1 MDIFT
6 ISGRNYDSNVYV
18 IIGKIPTII
27 DTGTGLYSRE
37 ILDTVKKFV
46 DPIEI
51 KQIILTHEHCDHA
64 GGTLDIL
71 ESTGKNAKIF
81 AHKDAVNKL
90 KSGKSSFAAML
101 GSVMPKIEVDTQ
113 LSDGGCIVL
122 GDESF
127 EILHTPGHSLGSI
140 CLYAKKSR
148 SLFCGDTVFSHGDFG
163 RYDLPGGDFNNLL
176 KSIER
181 LAALDVKD
189 LYPGHGPTVETHG
202 KDHILKSYK
211 NIQSLA

>member
-1 MDIFT
+1 
-6 ISGRNYDSNVYV
+6 
-18 IIGKIPTII
+18 
-27 DTGTGLYSRE
+27 
-37 ILDTVKKFV
+37 
-46 DPIEI
+46 
-51 KQIILTHEHCDHA
+51 
-64 GGTLDIL
+64 
-71 ESTGKNAKIF
+71 
-81 AHKDAVNKL
+81 
-90 KSGKSSFAAML
+90 ML

-189 LYPGHGPTVETHG
+189 LYPGHGPTVETYG